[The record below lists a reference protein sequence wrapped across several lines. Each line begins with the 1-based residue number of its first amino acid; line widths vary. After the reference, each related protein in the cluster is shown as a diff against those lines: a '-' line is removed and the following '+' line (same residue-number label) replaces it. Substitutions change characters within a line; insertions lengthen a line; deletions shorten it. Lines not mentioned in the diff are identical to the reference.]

1 MDLDTDKNL
10 PISKDFQDELYKDVL
25 KPSAQSLGEILSFL
39 PRTIRLFL
47 RGWEKWLINGEETLK
62 VTAAAIKEKV
72 SQIPADKIVEP
83 EPYVVVP
90 AIQQLCYCQDN
101 EFIRDLYANLIVSSM
116 NADKKWDVH
125 PAFVDII
132 KQITPDE
139 AKILGQLGNFKN
151 NFQPLLD
158 VKAFDND
165 NMEGGHQLIIT
176 NFTTVGF
183 DVIEKKENICSY
195 IDNLIR
201 LNLIEIP
208 PTYHLTD
215 ETLYI
220 PLETSPVLKEM
231 LARFSFFS
239 SFYFSHKLF
248 VISNLGL
255 LFKKICCPSPYNASQ
270 NAKV

>member
-1 MDLDTDKNL
+1 MILDSDKVSPNPKDL
-10 PISKDFQDELYKDVL
+10 QVQVYKDVL

-47 RGWEKWLINGEETLK
+47 SGWEKWLINGEETLK

-158 VKAFDND
+158 VRAYDND
-165 NMEGGHQLIIT
+165 KMEGGHQLIIT
-176 NFTTVGF
+176 NFT
-183 DVIEKKENICSY
+183 ICSY
-195 IDNLIR
+195 IDNLLR

-208 PTYHLTD
+208 PIYHLTD
-215 ETLYI
+215 ETLYT

-231 LARFSFFS
+231 LSRYSFFS